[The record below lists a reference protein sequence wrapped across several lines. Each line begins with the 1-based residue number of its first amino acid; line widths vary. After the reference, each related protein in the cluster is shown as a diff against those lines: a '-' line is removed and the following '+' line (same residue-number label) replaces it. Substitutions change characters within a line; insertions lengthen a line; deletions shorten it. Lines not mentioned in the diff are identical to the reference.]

1 MRIIVEERRGFL
13 FGRSLLST
21 QAPHRMKSTS
31 SQASETQI
39 LSVVDWTTKVILQ
52 STR

>member
-1 MRIIVEERRGFL
+1 MRIIVEEGRGFL

-21 QAPHRMKSTS
+21 QHPHSLKSTS
-31 SQASETQI
+31 SQAHETQI
-39 LSVVDWTTKVILQ
+39 LAVADWTTKVILH